1 MPPSTANEPRLV
13 VLAPWLGRSV
23 GEIPIPVFADTKFM
37 HTARH
42 IVHTTRKLR
51 STSQNEP
58 SNNGVLTGVGCSGTD
73 RDMVSQ
79 KLLRVIVEA
88 ERVGVIFSVVIVV
101 IVAAIVSLSAL
112 SSNDQL
118 TAIVASVPLVSG
130 LAVLSV
136 IIYLETHVWDSE

>member
-1 MPPSTANEPRLV
+1 
-13 VLAPWLGRSV
+13 
-23 GEIPIPVFADTKFM
+23 
-37 HTARH
+37 
-42 IVHTTRKLR
+42 
-51 STSQNEP
+51 
-58 SNNGVLTGVGCSGTD
+58 
-73 RDMVSQ
+73 MVSQ

>member
-1 MPPSTANEPRLV
+1 MA
-13 VLAPWLGRSV
+13 
-23 GEIPIPVFADTKFM
+23 
-37 HTARH
+37 
-42 IVHTTRKLR
+42 
-51 STSQNEP
+51 
-58 SNNGVLTGVGCSGTD
+58 
-73 RDMVSQ
+73 SQ

-88 ERVGVIFSVVIVV
+88 ERVGLIFSVVIVV

-118 TAIVASVPLVSG
+118 TALMASVPLVSG